1 MILVSLE
8 LFVSPVLDE
17 IVTPLDSTLRWFL
30 FGFCRYVVGEMT
42 DGGIDLS
49 DYR

>member
-17 IVTPLDSTLRWFL
+17 IVTPDGPNATLVSFSLR
-30 FGFCRYVVGEMT
+30 GYGKKE
-42 DGGIDLS
+42 
-49 DYR
+49 